1 MNSNKFDFY
10 KNAKYFLIAN
20 GVITLV
26 GFVMML
32 VLGFNLDTSIQSSN
46 LLFTSVCSIL
56 VSLVVIFAYVWF
68 RYNLTK
74 ALTVVLVVVNNA
86 ILSTM
91 LICILRINVS
101 ESLLMGYILLVA
113 LTTYFILVG
122 TEKTDGVK
130 FNKATY
136 NQVITNTIQST
147 IKQVVITSVIVAV
160 ALLLGLIVASNS
172 MFDLVREFAVMLII
186 ILYSYFTI
194 QMPIFCFFK
203 LRIKERTKV
212 KVDSNINNQ
221 KVVKA
226 VSEDT
231 QKAENPQTQE

>member
-172 MFDLVREFAVMLII
+172 MFDLVREFAVMLIV

-226 VSEDT
+226 VSEE